1 MARKSSLDALP
12 AEVKAQLVTQYHQN
26 PAWTFV
32 DHTQWLVDQGYRVS
46 KTAVWRFLT
55 TRGYKVLEETLE
67 DQGDLVRLRCLEVAS
82 KHSEGATPSEL
93 IEFAEQLLSWV
104 NRPA

>member
-12 AEVKAQLVTQYHQN
+12 KEVKTQLVTQYRQN

-32 DHTQWLVDQGYRVS
+32 DHTQWLVEQGYNVS

-55 TRGYKVLEETLE
+55 TKGDKVLDEILE
-67 DQGDLVRLRCLEVAS
+67 DQLDLVRLRCLEVAS

-93 IEFAEQLLSWV
+93 IEFAEQLLRWV
-104 NRPA
+104 NHSA